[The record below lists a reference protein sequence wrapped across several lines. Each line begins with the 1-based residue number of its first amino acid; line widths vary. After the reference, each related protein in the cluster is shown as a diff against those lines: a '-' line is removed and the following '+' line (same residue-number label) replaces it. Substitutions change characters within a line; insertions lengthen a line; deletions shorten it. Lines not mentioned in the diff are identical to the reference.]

1 MDSNSRGN
9 IDAKRRRPEPED
21 LESIQQPLIPSS
33 IIDQASQ
40 RLFIVSFFV
49 LIQCWKIYD
58 IILLKSDV
66 MSSSVIGLAP
76 LNTFTFIAKY
86 AMVDGLF
93 LWLLPILNI
102 PYLVYSPLKTF
113 LLTLLLNG
121 VTFFLASDMVFPLI
135 SNMML
140 PVWKIIFS
148 RKELTLFGDSV
159 NSNNIVDPN
168 EHFKGRYTIQFL
180 PDSSA
185 RFNPFH
191 FDNICLES
199 NSYSS
204 VQMPIEFNTTT
215 QLGFLQLQHITPS
228 NERKLIN
235 YTEHDLHK
243 LLKKDY
249 SHLRQYQENVR
260 NDDRIF
266 YAEVPIKSPGLYRIN
281 KVSDKKGISIRTYRS
296 DFVISH
302 CPSAEFVHSISPKSY
317 QNYKCIGSDISNG
330 DFDINLPLVSSFGVG
345 PVVLKFETRLNGRNY
360 KSFNVTVS
368 DTSLHETQSSNNKN
382 FNNLSWLQSHRVTRN
397 ILEQELF
404 RNVDIIPKL
413 GAGKLEFQLLEVSDI
428 LENKKVYNPSSKDKD
443 VWYSIE
449 LKQAPKVEIAD
460 PDPQEVLLVN
470 GTKLLSF
477 NYQNLKEQ
485 DFPLE
490 IDIKYIHPSDPLLS
504 TNYTNTYDNSQQ
516 LSRGIQCDK
525 PGTYSVIKGRSKY
538 CPCDIMTSKVVSVE
552 RATPPLVEIVAEP
565 VVDKCVGMTGYKF
578 DFEFLGK
585 PPFFI
590 QYHVYQNRSDG
601 TLRPVYNERGRSNRL
616 LKTFDKD
623 YKFEYRPPKEGNYV
637 IMFDSLKDFNYHKEP
652 ILLDEKKHTYLT
664 YFNQRS
670 KASFFETKGEILKTF
685 SACMGE
691 SVTVP
696 LSLKGNAPFSF
707 NYDILNIDTGEKL
720 IETSKLLN
728 VSDSTFNIVTPSLK
742 SGGNFEIV
750 LSEAKDGLSCPID
763 FDKRESIKI
772 KARSDVPEISID
784 TDSSYKSV
792 KIIEGD
798 SYKIPLSLKSSIG
811 SASSDVLEYIVS
823 DLHNAS
829 NSQMRTLRNSKSLLV
844 KEEGT
849 YLLSS
854 FTNGGCVGKIGT
866 QKAVSVSYYNR
877 PNLTLITEDQQVLK
891 QHLEENDLFVHLKPL
906 CQNCGNKIRLNL
918 EGVKPFVIDYDITL
932 PTGKVESRSMTVN
945 DHNITI
951 NLPTK
956 YSGKYEHRFKGIY
969 DKLYTREKVSR
980 IPKKN
985 EVLPCVRY
993 DINPSPKANFRKDQF
1008 LQICETSLRRDE
1020 PLPKIPISF
1029 VGEYPFRI
1037 DASLRHE
1044 ATGMSETFTFENIM
1058 EPELKLNEAKI
1069 NGKDSLL
1076 FETMNVGEHTLTI
1089 NELTD
1094 ANGCTE
1100 KEFSQLNNYVI
1111 SITEVPNISKMQK
1124 RPHYCVGDHILY
1136 NMSGI
1141 PPFMVYYRFNDKLQ
1155 KAELG
1160 HRFQRLASKAGE
1172 LSIEALLDSS
1182 ANQCLVNLTNS
1193 QEKFEELKLKVYELP
1208 SVEINQGSYVVQDI
1222 HEGEQTEIKFSFSG
1236 VPPFKLIY
1244 TRTLEQVDPKHKHK
1258 KTGRKDKHSKIVV
1271 ETKTVEDIWDYE
1283 YTDMVSLEGTYEAI
1297 EVRDAYCVAK
1307 RDVNY
1312 T

>member
-1 MDSNSRGN
+1 MDSNARGDSN
-9 IDAKRRRPEPED
+9 ANKRRSKPED

-40 RLFIVSFFV
+40 RLFVVSFFV

-58 IILLKSDV
+58 IILLKSDI
-66 MSSSVIGLAP
+66 MSTSVVGLAP

-86 AMVDGLF
+86 AMIDGLF

-113 LLTLLLNG
+113 LLTLALNG
-121 VTFFLASDMVFPLI
+121 VTFFLASDTMIPLI

-168 EHFKGRYTIQFL
+168 EHFRGRYTIQFL

-199 NSYSS
+199 NPYSS
-204 VQMPIEFNTTT
+204 IQMPIEFNTTT

-235 YTEHDLHK
+235 YTESDLHK
-243 LLKKDY
+243 LLKRDY
-249 SHLRQYQENVR
+249 SHLRQYQENIK

-266 YAEVPIKSPGLYRIN
+266 YAEVPIKSPGLYRIS
-281 KVSDKKGISIRTYRS
+281 KVSDKKGISIRTFRS

-302 CPSAEFVHSISPKSY
+302 CPSAEFVYSVSPKSY
-317 QNYKCIGSDISNG
+317 QNYKCIGNDLSNG
-330 DFDINLPLVSSFGVG
+330 DFDISLPLVSSFGVG
-345 PVVLKFETRLNGRNY
+345 PVVVSFESRLNGRKY

-368 DTSLHETQSSNNKN
+368 DTDLHETQNLNTKN
-382 FNNLSWLQSHRVTRN
+382 FNDLSWIQSNRITRN
-397 ILEQELF
+397 LLEQEVF

-413 GAGKLEFQLLEVSDI
+413 DAGKLEFQLLEVTDI
-428 LENKKVYNPSSKDKD
+428 LGNRKVYNPSSKDKD

-449 LKQAPKVEIAD
+449 LKQAPKIEIAD
-460 PDPQEVLLVN
+460 LDPQEVLLVN

-477 NYQNLKEQ
+477 NHKNLKEQ

-490 IDIKYIHPSDPLLS
+490 IDIKYINPSNPLLS
-504 TNYTNTYDNSQQ
+504 TNYTKVFENPQQ
-516 LSRGIQCDK
+516 LSKGIQCDK
-525 PGTYSVIKGRSKY
+525 PGIYSVIKGKSSY
-538 CPCDIMTSKVVSVE
+538 CPCDVLSSKYVSVE
-552 RATPPLVEIVAEP
+552 MATPPLVEIFAEP

-578 DFEFLGK
+578 DFKLLGK

-601 TLRPVYNERGRSNRL
+601 TLRPVYNERGLSNRL
-616 LKTFDKD
+616 LKTFDKH
-623 YKFEYRPPKEGNYV
+623 YKFEYRPPKEGNYA
-637 IMFDSLKDFNYHKEP
+637 IMFDSLKDFNYHKDP
-652 ILLDEKKHTYLT
+652 IFLDERKHTYLT

-670 KASFFETKGEILKTF
+670 KASFFETKGEIQKVF
-685 SACMGE
+685 SSCMGK

-696 LSLKGNAPFSF
+696 LFLKGNAPFSF
-707 NYDILNIDTGEKL
+707 NYDIIDVNTGEKL
-720 IETSKLLN
+720 IKTSRVFN
-728 VSDSTFNIVTPSLK
+728 VSDSTYNIVTPSLAT
-742 SGGNFEIV
+742 GGNFEVV
-750 LSEAKDGLSCPID
+750 LSEAKDSQSCPMD

-772 KARSDVPEISID
+772 KARSDIPEISID
-784 TDSSYKSV
+784 TDTSYKSV
-792 KIIEGD
+792 KIVEGD
-798 SYKIPLSLKSSIG
+798 SYKIPLKLKSSIG

-823 DLHNAS
+823 DLYNAS
-829 NSQMRTLRNSKSLLV
+829 NSQKRSLRNTKSLIV
-844 KEEGT
+844 KEEGI
-849 YLLSS
+849 YSLSS
-854 FTNGGCVGKIGT
+854 LTNGGCVGKIAA
-866 QKAVSVSYYNR
+866 QKTVSVSYYNR
-877 PNLTLITEDQQVLK
+877 PNLTLITSDQQVLK

-906 CQNCGNKIRLNL
+906 CQNCGNQIKLNL
-918 EGVKPFVIDYDITL
+918 EGVKPFVIDYDIKL

-980 IPKKN
+980 ISKKDDI
-985 EVLPCVRY
+985 LPCVRY
-993 DINPSPKANFRKDQF
+993 DINPSPKATFEKGQF
-1008 LQICETSLRRDE
+1008 LQVCETNLRLDE
-1020 PLPKIPISF
+1020 PFSKIPISF
-1029 VGEYPFRI
+1029 VGEYPFKI
-1037 DASLRHE
+1037 NASLKHE
-1044 ATGMSETFTFENIM
+1044 ATGETETLILDNIVD
-1058 EPELKLNEAKI
+1058 PQLNLGEAKI
-1069 NGKDSLL
+1069 SGKDYFLY
-1076 FETMNVGEHTLTI
+1076 EAMNVGEHTLTI

-1111 SITEVPNISKMQK
+1111 SITEVPNISKIQK

-1160 HRFQRLASKAGE
+1160 NRFQRLASKAGE

-1182 ANQCLVNLTNS
+1182 ANKCLVNFTNS
-1193 QEKFEELKLKVYELP
+1193 QEKFEDLKLKVYELP

-1244 TRTLEQVDPKHKHK
+1244 TRTLEQVDPKYKHK
-1258 KTGRKDKHSKIVV
+1258 KTGRKDKHNKVIV
-1271 ETKTVEDIWDYE
+1271 ETKTIDDIWDYE

-1297 EVRDAYCVAK
+1297 EVYDAYCVAK

-1312 T
+1312 